1 MKETAVDDSQPLSQ
15 DLIDEFVANAHGN
28 LLRVQELLGQ
38 HPTLLN
44 ANASWDETA
53 LAAAAQVGRRDI
65 AEFLLAAGAPLDICT
80 AAMLGRVDAVTSF
93 LRADQG
99 LAHATGAHGIPVLYH
114 AAITNRKQV
123 AKLLLA
129 AGTDVNDACDVAI
142 ARFTES
148 PAGFSLAYGSYLGG
162 SGADF
167 VAGLAVTGGGADW
180 VVGGTSSGD
189 FPTVPGAP
197 QAANRGGFDAFV
209 TRLSASGRALGSSTY
224 FGGSGYDYPFDVALD
239 ASGNPH
245 VAGRTESSDFPVTA
259 GSFQQANAGSSDAFV
274 AQLTRV
280 GDVAWSTL
288 LGGTGF
294 DWPFAIAVGGSGAVY
309 VAGLTRSADFPTLLA
324 AQNGPGGADDAFVAR
339 LSRNGSALRWST
351 LLGGPGAEQAHGLAL
366 DGAGGVWVAGTSAGG
381 LTTSADATQPSFGGG
396 GNDAFLVRLDEAAS
410 VRLRPSALRFPR
422 TRVGRSTAPRQVV
435 VTNTGQVPVDVLGVS
450 VGGADPG
457 DFVLTN
463 GCPATLAPGAACSVD
478 VRFTPAAAGPR
489 AALLQVGTSASAA
502 PSTVA
507 LSGTGF

>member
-1 MKETAVDDSQPLSQ
+1 MV
-15 DLIDEFVANAHGN
+15 
-28 LLRVQELLGQ
+28 LR
-38 HPTLLN
+38 H
-44 ANASWDETA
+44 
-53 LAAAAQVGRRDI
+53 AAAFGGTGMDNAWVLGID
-65 AEFLLAAGAPLDICT
+65 AAGVVHVGSNSCGDGFPTTPLAYAP
-80 AAMLGRVDAVTSF
+80 AR
-93 LRADQG
+93 R
-99 LAHATGAHGIPVLYH
+99 P
-114 AAITNRKQV
+114 
-123 AKLLLA
+123 A